1 MSGFGDRAIEDLLER
16 VNPLTRD
23 RVFVVHEM
31 HREGWMLGTDDPM
44 LASVDDNVGAVNI
57 GRQN

>member
-1 MSGFGDRAIEDLLER
+1 MGGFGDCAIKDLLQC

-31 HREGWMLGTDDPM
+31 HREG
-44 LASVDDNVGAVNI
+44 
-57 GRQN
+57 